1 MGLRDPYKIENKS
14 NSDRVHMCLDPNIIK
29 SSLTVKATWP
39 QTRGHNKSSPIG
51 HQFPENHNC
60 VCMAVVQI
68 PEIRDV
74 SAESVSRKLSCQ
86 SKKYL

>member
-1 MGLRDPYKIENKS
+1 MSGSKHNQ
-14 NSDRVHMCLDPNIIK
+14 

-39 QTRGHNKSSPIG
+39 QTRGHNKSSPLGISSQRASVPKG
-51 HQFPENHNC
+51 HQFPENRNC

-74 SAESVSRKLSCQ
+74 SAENVSGKLSCQ
-86 SKKYL
+86 SKKDL